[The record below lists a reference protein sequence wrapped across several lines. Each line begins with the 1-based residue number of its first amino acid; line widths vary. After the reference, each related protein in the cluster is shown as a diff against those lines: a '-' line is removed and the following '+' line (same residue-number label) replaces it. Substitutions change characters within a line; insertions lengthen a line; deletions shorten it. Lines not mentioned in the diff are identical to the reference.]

1 MKPRAIVL
9 SGKVCAGK
17 STLAATLQ
25 AKAGA
30 TLVKSKELI
39 YERLP
44 RTTRARRPSQ
54 LAGQKL
60 DRETDGRWLAEALN
74 ERAMNVD
81 VRQPIELVVIDS
93 VRIAQQVHFLRQ
105 SGWAVTHV
113 HLEASDEALAKR
125 YATRPK
131 SGELESYA
139 DLSQSW
145 TERHVNSLAK
155 LADVVIDTDRCNA
168 DDVFARVVARLEIR
182 PVIAPANVDV
192 LVGGQYGSE
201 GKGNIAHYMAPEY
214 DVLVRVG
221 GPNAGHKVFRS
232 GADPYTFRQLPS
244 GFLGNRDAMLVIGAG
259 AVIGLDTLLKEI
271 GELAISYDKLVIDPQ
286 AMIIDP
292 SDKKWEEDYL
302 KGAIGSTA
310 QGTGAATARKILYR
324 RPDDSTVQLAG
335 KTPALK
341 HYIGDTVEYFAH
353 CLSNSKKIMLEG
365 TQGTTL
371 SLHHGFYPHVTSRV
385 TTAAACLAEAGLS
398 ARHVRRV
405 VMVCR
410 TYPIRVGDSIEGKT
424 SGFMSQPISFKE
436 IADRSGVPLSEL
448 ESTEVGSVSH
458 RPRRVAEFDW
468 AQLRRS
474 MLLNGPTDIAL
485 TFADY
490 FGIDNREAYRYEQL
504 NSDTLRFVEEME
516 KVTGVPVS
524 MISTAF
530 NERNIIDRR
539 MW

>member
-1 MKPRAIVL
+1 VKPRAVVL

-17 STLAATLQ
+17 STLAAHLRD
-25 AKAGA
+25 KAGA
-30 TLVKSKELI
+30 ALVKSKELI

-44 RTTRARRPSQ
+44 RTSRSRRPSQ
-54 LAGQKL
+54 LAGQRL
-60 DRETDGRWLAEALN
+60 DRETGGRWLAEALN
-74 ERAMNVD
+74 ERFMNVEK
-81 VRQPIELVVIDS
+81 PIELLVIDS
-93 VRIAQQVHFLRQ
+93 VRIAEQVHLLRQ
-105 SGWAVTHV
+105 SGWSVIHV
-113 HLEASDEALAKR
+113 HLEASDEALGKR

-131 SGELESYA
+131 TGELETYA
-139 DLSQSW
+139 DLSKNW
-145 TERHVNSLAK
+145 TERHVSALAK
-155 LADVVIDTDRCNA
+155 VADVVIDTDRCNA
-168 DDVFARVVARLEIR
+168 DDVFARVVARLEVR
-182 PVIAPANVDV
+182 PVIAPAIVDV

-201 GKGNIAHYMAPEY
+201 GKGNIAQYLAPEY
-214 DVLVRVG
+214 EVLVRVG

-232 GADPYTFRQLPS
+232 GAEPYTFRQLPS
-244 GFLGNRDAMLVIGAG
+244 GYLGNRDAMLVIGAG
-259 AVIGLDTLLKEI
+259 AVIGLDTLLREI
-271 GELAISYDKLVIDPQ
+271 AELAIPFDRLLIDRQ
-286 AMIIDP
+286 AMIIDA
-292 SDKKWEEDYL
+292 SDVEWEEKTL

-310 QGTGAATARKILYR
+310 QGIGRATARKILNR
-324 RPDDSTVQLAG
+324 VPETDVKLARDI
-335 KTPALK
+335 PQLK
-341 HYIGDTVEYFAH
+341 HYVGDTVEYFAH
-353 CLSNSKKIMLEG
+353 CLSRGKKIMLEG

-385 TTAAACLAEAGLS
+385 TTAAACMAEAGLA

-410 TYPIRVGDSIEGKT
+410 TYPIRVGDSVDGKT
-424 SGFMSQPISFKE
+424 SGFMSQPLAFKD
-436 IADRSGVPLSEL
+436 IAHRSGIPLSEL

-474 MLLNGPTDIAL
+474 MLLNGPTDICL

-490 FGIDNREAYRYEQL
+490 FGIDNRKAYRYEQL
-504 NSDTLRFVEEME
+504 NDDTLRFIEEME
-516 KVTGVPVS
+516 KVSGVPVS

>member
-17 STLAATLQ
+17 STLAKHLRDM
-25 AKAGA
+25 AGA

-44 RTTRARRPSQ
+44 KTGSGRRSSQ

-60 DRETDGRWLAEALN
+60 DRETGGRWLVEALN
-74 ERAMNVD
+74 ERVMND
-81 VRQPIELVVIDS
+81 ERGMPSQTVVIDS
-93 VRIAQQVHFLRQ
+93 VRIVEQVHFLRQ
-105 SGWAVTHV
+105 SGWNVVHV
-113 HLEASDEALAKR
+113 HLEAGEPTLAKR
-125 YATRPK
+125 YEGRAT
-131 SGELESYA
+131 SGELSSYA
-139 DLSQSW
+139 DLAKNW
-145 TERHVNSLAK
+145 TERHVDLLAK
-155 LADVVIDTDRCNA
+155 VADVVIDTDRCNA
-168 DDVFARVVARLEIR
+168 LDVFARVVGRLEIR
-182 PVIAPANVDV
+182 PVIAPPIVDV

-201 GKGNIAHYMAPEY
+201 GKGNIAQYLAPEY
-214 DVLVRVG
+214 EVLVRVG

-232 GADPYTFRQLPS
+232 GAEPYTFRQLPS

-259 AVIGLDTLLKEI
+259 AVIGLKTLLREI
-271 GELAISYDKLVIDPQ
+271 AELAIPFDKLLIDRQ
-286 AMIIDP
+286 AMIID
-292 SDKKWEEDYL
+292 DTDVKWEEKHL

-310 QGTGAATARKILYR
+310 QGIGRATARKILNR
-324 RPDDSTVQLAG
+324 TPDTDVRLAG
-335 KTPALK
+335 GVQELK
-341 HYIGDTVEYFAH
+341 HYVGDTIEYFAQ
-353 CLSNSKKIMLEG
+353 CLSGGKKIMLEG
-365 TQGTTL
+365 TQGTSL

-385 TTAAACLAEAGLS
+385 TTASACLAEAGLS
-398 ARHVRRV
+398 ARHVRKV

-410 TYPIRVGDSIEGKT
+410 TYPIRVGDSVEGKT
-424 SGFMSQPISFKE
+424 SGFMSQPITFKD
-436 IADRSGVPLSEL
+436 IAERSGVPLSEL

-474 MLLNGPTDIAL
+474 MLLNGPTDICL

-504 NSDTLRFVEEME
+504 NDATLRFIEEVE
-516 KVTGVPVS
+516 KVGGVPVS

-530 NERNIIDRR
+530 NDRNIIDRR

>member
-1 MKPRAIVL
+1 MKPKAIVL

-17 STLAATLQ
+17 STLASHLRTR
-25 AKAGA
+25 AGA
-30 TLVKSKELI
+30 VLVKSKELI
-39 YERLP
+39 FERLP
-44 RTTRARRPSQ
+44 RTTQTRRPAQ

-60 DRETDGRWLAEALN
+60 DRETGGRWLAEALN
-74 ERAMNVD
+74 ERVMNVD
-81 VRQPIELVVIDS
+81 SGKPIELVVIDS
-93 VRIAQQVHFLRQ
+93 VRIAEQVHYLRQ

-113 HLEASDEALAKR
+113 HLEASDAALAKR

-131 SGELESYA
+131 SGELGSYA
-139 DLSQSW
+139 DLAKNW

-168 DDVFARVVARLEIR
+168 DDVFARVLARLEVR
-182 PVIAPANVDV
+182 PAIAPANVDI

-201 GKGNIAHYMAPEY
+201 GKGNIAQYLAPEY

-232 GADPYTFRQLPS
+232 GTEPYTFRQLPS
-244 GFLGNRDAMLVIGAG
+244 GYLGNRDATLVIGAG
-259 AVIGLDTLLKEI
+259 AVIGLNTLLREI
-271 GELAISYDKLVIDPQ
+271 ADLAIPFDKLLIDPQ
-286 AMIIDP
+286 AMIIDA
-292 SDKKWEEDYL
+292 SDVEWEEKTL

-310 QGTGAATARKILYR
+310 QGIGAATARKILYR
-324 RPDDSTVQLAG
+324 RPDTNVQLARDM
-335 KTPALK
+335 PALK
-341 HYIGDTVEYFAH
+341 HYVGDTVEFFAS
-353 CLSNSKKIMLEG
+353 CLSNGRRVMLEG
-365 TQGTTL
+365 TQGTSL

-410 TYPIRVGDSIEGKT
+410 TYPIRVGDSVDGKT
-424 SGFMSQPISFKE
+424 SGFMSQPITFKD
-436 IADRSGVPLSEL
+436 IAERSGVPLSEL

-490 FGIDNREAYRYEQL
+490 FGVDNRKAYRYEQL
-504 NSDTLRFVEEME
+504 NEDTLRFIEEME

>member
-1 MKPRAIVL
+1 MKPRAFVL

-17 STLAATLQ
+17 STLAAQLRD
-25 AKAGA
+25 KAGA
-30 TLVKSKELI
+30 VLVKSKDLI

-44 RTTRARRPSQ
+44 GTSRTRRPSQ
-54 LAGQKL
+54 LAGQRL
-60 DRETDGRWLAEALN
+60 DRETDGRWLSETIN
-74 ERAMNVD
+74 ERFVT
-81 VRQPIELVVIDS
+81 VPKPIELLVIDS
-93 VRIAQQVHFLRQ
+93 VRIAEQVHFLRQ
-105 SGWAVTHV
+105 SGWSVIHV
-113 HLEASDEALAKR
+113 HLAASDEALAKR
-125 YATRPK
+125 YASRPK
-131 SGELESYA
+131 TGELETYA
-139 DLSQSW
+139 DLSKNW

-168 DDVFARVVARLEIR
+168 DDVFARVVARLEVR
-182 PVIAPANVDV
+182 PVIASANVDI

-201 GKGNIAHYMAPEY
+201 GKGNIAHYLAPEY

-221 GPNAGHKVFRS
+221 GPNAGHKVYRS
-232 GADPYTFRQLPS
+232 GAEPYTFRQLPS
-244 GFLGNRDAMLVIGAG
+244 GFLGNRDATLVIGAG

-271 GELAISYDKLVIDPQ
+271 MDLSVDYKTLIIDPQ
-286 AMIIDP
+286 AMTIDA
-292 SDKKWEEDYL
+292 SDKEWEERTL

-310 QGTGAATARKILYR
+310 QGIGRATARKILNR
-324 RPDDSTVQLAG
+324 TPNTDVRLARDI
-335 KTPALK
+335 PQLK
-341 HYIGDTVEYFAH
+341 HYVSDTIEFFAD
-353 CLSNSKKIMLEG
+353 CLSRGKKIMLEG

-385 TTAAACLAEAGLS
+385 TTAAACMAEAGIA

-410 TYPIRVGDSIEGKT
+410 TYPIRVGHSVDGKT
-424 SGFMSQPISFKE
+424 SGFMSQPITFKE
-436 IADRSGVPLSEL
+436 IADRSGIHVTEL
-448 ESTEVGSVSH
+448 ESAEVGSVSQ

-468 AQLRRS
+468 AQFRRS
-474 MLLNGPTDIAL
+474 MLLNGPTDICL

-490 FGIDNREAYRYEQL
+490 FGVDNRKAFRYEQL
-504 NSDTLRFVEEME
+504 NDDTLRFIEEME
-516 KVTGVPVS
+516 KVSGVPVS